1 MSDIDRQRI
10 SAVKTLQELGL
21 AWHLGAWQKVSQGD
35 LVAEADAMHAQLVC
49 RADELVGSTGES
61 PEAAELAAITDV
73 LENYE
78 IKRWPLG
85 KIPGGKG

>member
-1 MSDIDRQRI
+1 
-10 SAVKTLQELGL
+10 
-21 AWHLGAWQKVSQGD
+21 
-35 LVAEADAMHAQLVC
+35 MHTQLVC
-49 RADELVGSTGES
+49 RADELVGCTDGS

-78 IKRWPLG
+78 TKRWPLG

>member
-1 MSDIDRQRI
+1 MP
-10 SAVKTLQELGL
+10 
-21 AWHLGAWQKVSQGD
+21 QGD
-35 LVAEADAMHAQLVC
+35 LVAEADAMHAQLVL
-49 RADELVGSTGES
+49 RADELVGRTEGS
-61 PEAAELAAITDV
+61 PETAELSVITDV

>member
-1 MSDIDRQRI
+1 
-10 SAVKTLQELGL
+10 VP
-21 AWHLGAWQKVSQGD
+21 QGD
-35 LVAEADAMHAQLVC
+35 LVAEADAMHTQLVC
-49 RADELVGSTGES
+49 RADELVGCTDGS

-85 KIPGGKG
+85 KIPGGALLQHAPHSDEEWEKGIGISLR

>member
-1 MSDIDRQRI
+1 MALKYKLG
-10 SAVKTLQELGL
+10 SAATHALQ
-21 AWHLGAWQKVSQGD
+21 S
-35 LVAEADAMHAQLVC
+35 
-49 RADELVGSTGES
+49 GS
-61 PEAAELAAITDV
+61 PDAAELAAITDV